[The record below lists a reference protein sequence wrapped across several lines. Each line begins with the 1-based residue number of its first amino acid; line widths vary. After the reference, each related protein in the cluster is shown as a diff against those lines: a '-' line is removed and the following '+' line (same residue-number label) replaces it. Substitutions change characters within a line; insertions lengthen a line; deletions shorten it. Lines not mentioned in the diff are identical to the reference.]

1 MSTQTE
7 VNRRKVTVR
16 TLQQRKES
24 GQPITMITAYDYSQ
38 ATVVEAAG
46 ADVILVGDSLGMV
59 VLGYE
64 NTLSVTMADMLH
76 HCKAVARGARS
87 PLLVGD
93 MPFMSYQADPVEALH
108 NAARFLAEAGMDAVK
123 LEGGAAMTAT
133 IRRIVD
139 AGIPLMGH
147 VGLTPQSVHALGGYL
162 SQGRTA
168 ATARRILD
176 DALAL
181 EEAGCFAIVLEA
193 IPARLAQFVSERL
206 TIPTIGIGA
215 GNGTDGQVLVLHD
228 LLGLFDRFVPKF
240 VKQYAHMHGDM
251 VEAIGQ
257 YITDV
262 QARTFPAQEHTFA
275 IKDAEWEAFLAGLQ
289 TN

>member
-1 MSTQTE
+1 MSTQNETD
-7 VNRRKVTVR
+7 RRKVTVR
-16 TLQQRKES
+16 TLQQRKEQ

-59 VLGYE
+59 VLGYDS
-64 NTLSVTMADMLH
+64 TLPVTMADMLH
-76 HCKAVARGARS
+76 HCKAVARGART

-123 LEGGAAMTAT
+123 LEGGASVVPT
-133 IRRIVD
+133 IRPIVD
-139 AGIPLMGH
+139 AGIPVMGH
-147 VGLTPQSVHALGGYL
+147 VGLTPQSVHALGGYR

-168 ATARRILD
+168 VTARRILD

-181 EEAGCFAIVLEA
+181 QDAGCFAIVLEA
-193 IPARLAQFVSERL
+193 IPARLAQFVTEQL

-228 LLGLFDRFVPKF
+228 MLGLFDRFVPKF
-240 VKQYAHMHGDM
+240 VKQYAHMHGHM
-251 VEAIGQ
+251 AAAIGH
-257 YITDV
+257 YISDV
-262 QARTFPAQEHTFA
+262 QARTFPSEEHTYV
-275 IKDAEWEAFLAGLQ
+275 IKDEEWEAFLAGLH
-289 TN
+289 TS

>member
-193 IPARLAQFVSERL
+193 IPARLAQLSAS
-206 TIPTIGIGA
+206 G
-215 GNGTDGQVLVLHD
+215 
-228 LLGLFDRFVPKF
+228 
-240 VKQYAHMHGDM
+240 
-251 VEAIGQ
+251 
-257 YITDV
+257 
-262 QARTFPAQEHTFA
+262 
-275 IKDAEWEAFLAGLQ
+275 
-289 TN
+289 